1 MHSRAN
7 GRWRVSDRIARALA
21 RLALGHSKAVLW
33 TASLVTAVALLG
45 AAVLRFDPDI
55 LNLVPQ
61 HNREVTEFKKV
72 LSELGSIDYHIAV
85 VRVPPGR
92 DVSEYQP
99 FVDDLGARFEQSDR
113 IANATW
119 RLPDPL
125 QYLDALLPNALL
137 FLDPPELDMVGAKL
151 SDARIRESVARN
163 HALLQTPQASAIET
177 LIRFDPFDLLPIYL
191 NRFRRAGGGFRLDTA
206 SGYYLSEDQT
216 TFLILMKP
224 VRPAQDVPFG
234 RELLVESHALARD
247 AVADF
252 RRSAPAELL
261 PPQVDFTG
269 GYAIATGDAD
279 LIQKDV
285 ISNVL
290 FSFFGVLALFLY
302 GFRRLAA
309 IGYAAIPMGVALA
322 LTFGIAG
329 VTFGILSSASAG
341 FAALLAGLG
350 IDFNTVLYGRYVD
363 ERNRGVA
370 MPEALTTTLR
380 STLPSVLIAATTTA
394 VTFFAFLLTDFRGM
408 SEMGLLTGT
417 GILLFVTS
425 VVFLL
430 PALIVANEGGARARR
445 TPRLYHHSFGSER
458 LVALSTRHPKA
469 VIWIWVAF
477 VALALLAATRVR
489 FSDNIQNLRA
499 TGNRGVE
506 VQEELTRTFGQSF
519 NSMMLVF
526 YGKDPDDV
534 LARTSRVLP
543 ELDALVARRAIGSFQ
558 SVATFIPPAARQRSS
573 IAYIRAHPDAFDPA
587 RIESTFRDTLATE
600 GFRPEIYDDYL
611 AKFRQALDPE
621 RPLTVDELIGRDV
634 SNVSSR
640 FLHRVDGEWMSVVY
654 LYPADGVW
662 PREVPPELTEL
673 ARRHPEAILTGVNL
687 VSGALRRIVRA
698 DAFRATAVGTIAVL
712 ALMFAGFR
720 RIGATA
726 LAFVPFLAGAA
737 GMLGFMALLRLEFN
751 FMNVFVGL
759 MIVGVATD
767 YAIYMIKRWLEDH
780 SMFVDG
786 AAAETAKSISMAAV
800 TTIVGYGSFA
810 FSHYPGLRSIGYAS
824 TFGIGLSALATISLL
839 PAILFLAGRKQG
851 LDSAEVE

>member
-1 MHSRAN
+1 M
-7 GRWRVSDRIARALA
+7 SDRIARAIV
-21 RLALGHSKAVLW
+21 RIALRHSRAVLW
-33 TASLVTAVALLG
+33 TAGIVALLALAG
-45 AAVLRFDPDI
+45 AATLRFDPDI

-61 HNREVTEFKKV
+61 KNREVNEFKTV
-72 LSELGSIDYHIAV
+72 LGDLGSIDYHIAV

-92 DVSEYQP
+92 EADEYQP
-99 FVDDLGARFEQSDR
+99 FVDALGARFTRSSR
-113 IANATW
+113 VATATW

-137 FLDPPELDMVGAKL
+137 FLDPPELELVASKL
-151 SDARIRESVARN
+151 SDARIAESVARSR
-163 HALLQTPQASAIET
+163 ALLQTPQASAVES
-177 LIRFDPFDLLPIYL
+177 LVRYDPFDLLPVYL
-191 NRFRRAGGGFRLDTA
+191 RRFQRAGGGFRIDTA
-206 SGYYLSEDQT
+206 SGYYLSEDRS

-224 VRPAQDVPFG
+224 KRPAQDVPFG
-234 RELLVESHALARD
+234 RELMAESGAIVRQELT
-247 AVADF
+247 DF
-252 RRSAPAELL
+252 RKGAPAGVA

-302 GFRRLAA
+302 GFRRAAA

-322 LTFGIAG
+322 VTFGIAG
-329 VTFGILSSASAG
+329 VAFGVLSSASAG

-380 STLPSVLIAATTTA
+380 TTLGSVIIAATTTS

-408 SEMGLLTGT
+408 TEMGLLTGM
-417 GILLFVTS
+417 GILLFLVS

-430 PALIVANEGGARARR
+430 PALIVANEGGARAARA
-445 TPRLYHHSFGSER
+445 PRLYHHSFGSER
-458 LVALSTRHPKA
+458 LVALSTRHPRT
-469 VIWIWVAF
+469 VIWIWAAFIVA
-477 VALALLAATRVR
+477 ALLLATQVR

-506 VQEELTRTFGQSF
+506 VQEELTRKFGQSF

-526 YGKDPDDV
+526 YGDGADEV
-534 LARTSRVLP
+534 LAATSRVLP
-543 ELDALVARRAIGSFQ
+543 ELDALVAQKVIGSYQ
-558 SVATFIPPAARQRSS
+558 SVATFVPPVERQRRSIEYVRANRSS
-573 IAYIRAHPDAFDPA
+573 FDPA
-587 RIESTFRDTLATE
+587 RVEATFRASLEKE
-600 GFRPEIYDDYL
+600 GFRPEIYDEYL
-611 AKFRQALDPE
+611 ASFRHALEPQ
-621 RPLTVDELIGRDV
+621 RPLSVDDLLGRDI

-640 FLHRVDGEWMSVVY
+640 FLHRSGSRWMSVVY
-654 LYPADGVW
+654 LYPTEGVW
-662 PREVPPELTEL
+662 PREVPGALTQF
-673 ARRHPEAILTGVNL
+673 AARHPEAILTGVNL

-698 DAFRATAVGTIAVL
+698 DAFRATALGTAAVL
-712 ALMFAGFR
+712 ILMFAGFR
-720 RIGATA
+720 RPGATA
-726 LAFVPFLAGAA
+726 LAFVPFAAGAA
-737 GMLGFMALLRLEFN
+737 GMLGLMALLGLEFN

-767 YAIYMIKRWLEDH
+767 YAIYMLKRWLEDH
-780 SMFVDG
+780 DMFVDG

-824 TFGIGLSALATISLL
+824 TFGIGLSALATMSLL
-839 PAILFLAGRKQG
+839 PAILLLIGRRRG
-851 LDSAEVE
+851 LDSTPPE